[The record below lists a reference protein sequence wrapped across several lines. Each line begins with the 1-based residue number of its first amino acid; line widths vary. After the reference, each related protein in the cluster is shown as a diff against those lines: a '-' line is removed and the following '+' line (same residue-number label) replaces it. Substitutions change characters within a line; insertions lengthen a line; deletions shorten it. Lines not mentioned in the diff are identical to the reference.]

1 MVCTEQIKDLA
12 PYHYPTREEQRPG
25 LVERLD
31 IAVRRGIVSK
41 AYKRRAMK
49 AYDAGT
55 FNGEF
60 AAYEM
65 NDAGK
70 MMVYIFPMK

>member
-1 MVCTEQIKDLA
+1 MACTEQIKDLA
-12 PYHYPTREEQRPG
+12 PYHYPTREERRPD

-55 FNGEF
+55 FDGQI
-60 AAYEM
+60 ATYEM
-65 NDAGK
+65 SDAGK
-70 MMVYIFPMK
+70 MLVYIFPV